1 MITIGDRIKEAIDY
15 MNKGQIEHAL
25 TPTCIAL
32 DLTAKKVANKNISAK
47 SDYKNFVSSYMW
59 LITYMGLPSVMAN
72 SVKVK
77 FLHPDIKSD
86 AGGCCGI
93 EDVVYHTIRCGLIHS
108 TGLDSKIQWS
118 EEVILGTDV
127 SGNLTISNK
136 FIWGLIGAIVFCPE
150 NHDESID
157 ETYWISIDN
166 FKFFIQEVW
175 GRVDLAKRVISMNTG
190 IKI

>member
-1 MITIGDRIKEAIDY
+1 

-32 DLTAKKVANKNISAK
+32 DLTAKKVAGKDRSAK

-59 LITYMGLPSVMAN
+59 LITYMGLPNVMAN
-72 SVKVK
+72 AVKVT
-77 FLHPDIKSD
+77 FSHPDIKNDTS
-86 AGGCCGI
+86 GCCGI
-93 EDVVYHTIRCGLIHS
+93 EDIVYHVMRCGLLHS

-118 EEVILGTDV
+118 EDVILGTDA

-136 FIWGLIGAIVFCPE
+136 FIWGLIGSIVFCPE
-150 NHDESID
+150 NKSESID

-175 GRVDLAKRVISMNTG
+175 GRVDLAKRVITMNNG
-190 IKI
+190 IKL